1 MATTDKSSENVT
13 FNTAQARV
21 RDGNVAA
28 VSAVQ
33 QATTGKAGA
42 LDVRSENADAAA
54 VEVRGAGDLLV
65 LRDSSGTAKLTV
77 AQSGALTTSGAQTVT
92 GDYTITGDLTVNG
105 GAVFNE
111 ASAAENFRVESDGN
125 ANMLFVDGTN
135 NRVGVGTGTPAT
147 ALDVTGVLSVSTG
160 AVINETGADSDT
172 RIEGDTEV
180 NLVFVDASTDRVG
193 VGTATP
199 GQRFSVVGGNVSVA
213 TAGNGLMVA
222 EGSNAK
228 MGTAALTAGAATVST
243 TAVTANSRIFLTSN
257 ADGGAPGFVRVSARV
272 AGTSFTITS
281 SSGTDTSTIA
291 WMMVEPAA

>member
-1 MATTDKSSENVT
+1 MVATDKSSENAT
-13 FNTAQARV
+13 FGTVQARV
-21 RDGNVAA
+21 RDGNVSA

-33 QATTGKAGA
+33 QATTGKSGA
-42 LDVRSENADAAA
+42 LDVRSDNGDVAAA
-54 VEVRGAGDLLV
+54 TIRGAGDLLD
-65 LRDSSGTAKLTV
+65 LKDSSGISQFTV
-77 AQSGALTTSGAQTVT
+77 TQTGALTST
-92 GDYTITGDLTVNG
+92 GDQTITGNYTITGDLTVNG
-105 GAVFNE
+105 ATVLNE
-111 ASAAENFRVESDGN
+111 G
-125 ANMLFVDGTN
+125 
-135 NRVGVGTGTPAT
+135 
-147 ALDVTGVLSVSTG
+147 
-160 AVINETGADSDT
+160 GADKDT
-172 RIEGDTEV
+172 RVEGDTEV

-199 GQRFSVVGGNVSVA
+199 GQRFSVVGGNISIA

-257 ADGGAPGFVRVSARV
+257 TDGGTPGFVRVSARV

-291 WMMVEPAA
+291 WMLVDPAA